1 MNDLSIPRLLFSAQ
15 DNHPPLQCS
24 FLFFFGSLHQRSQT
38 SMTTPGSDLHVF
50 SCLYFLLEL
59 LDDNVLFMLF
69 HLDALSQSPLFP
81 PNQRP
86 HHSAF
91 KALTYAY
98 CYAYMCCPYF
108 PIPPPPPPLPL
119 FTAFTAFPL
128 LTPFHLPPCPFTH
141 SRYACCPSPLLTINT
156 HVLLIS
162 LSFTDRNDDTFLEFN
177 SRLFLPCTFHQ
188 VVS

>member
-108 PIPPPPPPLPL
+108 PIPPPPPPL
-119 FTAFTAFPL
+119 FP
-128 LTPFHLPPCPFTH
+128 FLPPSP
-141 SRYACCPSPLLTINT
+141 PSPYLR
-156 HVLLIS
+156 
-162 LSFTDRNDDTFLEFN
+162 LSTCHLA
-177 SRLFLPCTFHQ
+177 RLPIHATLVAPALC
-188 VVS
+188 